1 MREIEAR
8 KDGVV
13 YCVYAD
19 ETMLPSSDTIK
30 RMKAAGYKLYQ
41 DGKLYKGQKLE
52 VIKNES

>member
-8 KDGVV
+8 KDGMV
-13 YCVYAD
+13 YCVYVD

-41 DGKLYKGQKLE
+41 DGKLYKGQKMDDT
-52 VIKNES
+52 VK